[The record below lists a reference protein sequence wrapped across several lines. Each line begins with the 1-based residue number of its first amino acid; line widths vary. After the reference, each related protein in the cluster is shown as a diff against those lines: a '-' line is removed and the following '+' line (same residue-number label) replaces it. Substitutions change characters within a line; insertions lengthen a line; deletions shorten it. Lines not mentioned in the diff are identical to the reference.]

1 MIDQNSIEDI
11 IPAQDT
17 TAMLRKLTD
26 EEFQMLLA
34 KQEQIVQDH
43 NAKQLPKLE
52 KLFPTLK
59 MYRRETS

>member
-1 MIDQNSIEDI
+1 MEDGI

-26 EEFQMLLA
+26 EEFQMLT
-34 KQEQIVQDH
+34 EQHEKIIQDH
-43 NAKQLPKLE
+43 NAKQIPKLE

-59 MYRRETS
+59 MYGRETS